1 MIIVDVFCHGF
12 SHIILFIQSFL
23 GIPVILLSQNH
34 HASFYFALSG
44 FIFIVCL
51 VILLLIF
58 GPKILAVRK
67 KKKEP
72 TSAPVNRQ
80 WGLTA
85 NRAKPAE
92 EIKRDSE
99 LGESNSPGIRIL
111 CTAGTSTLR
120 KENEE
125 LKKLIRE
132 MSQSQG
138 LDYKTL
144 LNDHSIKNGGSSAH
158 IPVIKEDDSEE
169 KEN

>member
-1 MIIVDVFCHGF
+1 MYSAHGF

-23 GIPVILLSQNH
+23 AIPVIILSQNN
-34 HASFYFALSG
+34 HASFYFAISG

-80 WGLTA
+80 WGLTV

-92 EIKRDSE
+92 ESKSDSE
-99 LGESNSPGIRIL
+99 MSESNSPGIRIL
-111 CTAGTSTLR
+111 GTAGTSTLR

-144 LNDHSIKNGGSSAH
+144 LKDHSIKNGGSSAR
-158 IPVIKEDDSEE
+158 IPDIKEDDSEE